1 MLDNGEAYPS
11 DNRTAALPLTPD
23 WMERA
28 SVPEA
33 NDPKPDEPKPGEPKP
48 DEPKP
53 EAHKPEAAKPD
64 AAKPDAAKPDD
75 VRADGGLAR
84 AYDQIKSA
92 EQDLAR
98 LDRLVSGMERGNE
111 GPRAPQASAAAK
123 AAETPRDKAPAP
135 ESKVGNQ
142 GLKGDRTM
150 LRALVG
156 LVLAIGLLGAAFASQ
171 YRDEASLMTRSIMA
185 RWAPP
190 AASKPSRAPAVESP
204 AQPPAVQLAA
214 ADEPG
219 PLPAPPL
226 SKETESAARAE
237 APKPDAARPDAP
249 RTGATAPD
257 PSSSDLAQSLKTIT
271 SELANINGKL
281 EQLKSRNEQA
291 LREQADTIQQLK
303 AAQEK
308 DTADNARLAAQV
320 QALQTQLTT
329 SSTPAPAKPAVRSV
343 TSNETAAPARPHVQA
358 APPRRPRPPPRGPW
372 MPPPYYMGDPY
383 GDPDW

>member
-1 MLDNGEAYPS
+1 
-11 DNRTAALPLTPD
+11 
-23 WMERA
+23 MESA

-33 NDPKPDEPKPGEPKP
+33 NDPKPDAPKP
-48 DEPKP
+48 DGP
-53 EAHKPEAAKPD
+53 KPD
-64 AAKPDAAKPDD
+64 APKPDA

-98 LDRLVSGMERGNE
+98 LDRLVSGMERGSE
-111 GPRAPQASAAAK
+111 GPRISRASAGVEAVEAPK
-123 AAETPRDKAPAP
+123 DTTSGDEPPNDKLPAP
-135 ESKVGNQ
+135 DSKVRDH
-142 GLKGDRTM
+142 GLKGNRPM
-150 LRALVG
+150 RRALVG
-156 LVLAIGLLGAAFASQ
+156 IVLAIGILGAAFASH
-171 YRDEASLMTRSIMA
+171 YRDEAKSMTRSIVA

-190 AASKPSRAPAVESP
+190 ASNRPPQASAVESP

-219 PLPAPPL
+219 TVPAPPVG
-226 SKETESAARAE
+226 KDTESAAGF
-237 APKPDAARPDAP
+237 DASRPDASK
-249 RTGATAPD
+249 TGPTAPA

-281 EQLKSRNEQA
+281 EQLKSRNEQT

-308 DTADNARLAAQV
+308 DAADNARLAAQV

-329 SSTPAPAKPAVRSV
+329 SSASAPAKPVVRSV
-343 TSNETAAPARPHVQA
+343 TSNDNAAPARPHVQA
-358 APPRRPRPPPRGPW
+358 AAPRRPRPPRGPW
-372 MPPPYYMGDPY
+372 MPPPYMADPYY